1 MAIRG
6 LARVERLE
14 RRVLAPARHT
24 GCAACDHAAE
34 WPLIFH
40 LEGSPE
46 VIPTCPVCGGERG
59 DVCRIVELRPEDNVL
74 AAGASIK
81 PISPACRSETG

>member
-1 MAIRG
+1 MG
-6 LARVERLE
+6 LKFSARVQRLE
-14 RRVLAPARHT
+14 RRVLTPARHT
-24 GCAACDHAAE
+24 GCLACDHATE

-59 DVCRIVELRPEDNVL
+59 DVCHIVEVGPDENARR
-74 AAGASIK
+74 AGA
-81 PISPACRSETG
+81 R